1 MRSQFNRQFT
11 TLLRVRAFGEK
22 HSDLFPPSSLSGKMF
37 GIIAEAITA
46 LSNNAGSQA
55 AGLALARE
63 GTTAKA
69 EARQALR
76 EWVVDISRT
85 ARSIGRDHP
94 EILAKFRLPYDVS
107 DRALIS
113 VARGSRRTRR
123 RWSLCSWSMNCL
135 PRLYKSSKVPS
146 HASRMPSKT
155 MRISGA
161 FKLRRQLQSATQW
174 KRPWTPCTVSTEWCP
189 IRSRRIPSYSA
200 NGMRLAGSRPHA
212 ARRVLTLQLRPQLLS
227 LLRNLV
233 RSPS

>member
-113 VARGSRRTRR
+113 VARGFAQNAAP
-123 RWSLCSWSMNCL
+123 LVAL
-135 PRLYKSSKVPS
+135 FVEHEL
-146 HASRMPSKT
+146 
-155 MRISGA
+155 
-161 FKLRRQLQSATQW
+161 SATFVQELEGAIACFEDAIEDHAD
-174 KRPWTPCTVSTEWCP
+174 KRGLQVAATASIGDAMETAMDALYRLDGMVPNKIKKNPVLLREWD
-189 IRSRRIPSYSA
+189 
-200 NGMRLAGSRPHA
+200 A
-212 ARRVLTLQLRPQLLS
+212 ARRIAAP
-227 LLRNLV
+227 
-233 RSPS
+233 RSSKSPDSATSPPATVTAA